1 MRTLFFFFTLWGL
14 TSCTKHYVA
23 VSQISVGKSSLASTF
38 AKTPD
43 PRKQAPP
50 RGKQLLIEWNLPTHF
65 AKETL
70 FLELQLIYG
79 DLSEETLK
87 YALEGVR
94 GEISYFLLGEKYQK
108 TQGLFTYKALIKT
121 STGDI
126 VKEFTQGLFV
136 KILPLDQEEASVQ
149 ESAS

>member
-1 MRTLFFFFTLWGL
+1 MRKWVFFFSLWGL
-14 TSCTKHYVA
+14 ASCTKHYVA
-23 VSQISVGKSSLASTF
+23 VTQIYVGKSYLASAF

-43 PRKQAPP
+43 TRKQAQP
-50 RGKQLLIEWNLPTHF
+50 RGKQLLIEWNMPTRF

-79 DLSEETLK
+79 DLSEETLE

-94 GEISYFLLGEKYQK
+94 GQISYFLLGEKYQK

-121 STGDI
+121 STGEV